1 MDADGRARRHNHQIT
16 IRVTDNGLPPLSDTK
31 SFLVVVPAQASVEV
45 RLTGLV
51 LPDGS
56 IRLVWTAASGR
67 TYVLQRSADL
77 INWEEVTTIQS
88 TSASVEYIDSG
99 APVAATRFY
108 RVVQR

>member
-1 MDADGRARRHNHQIT
+1 M
-16 IRVTDNGLPPLSDTK
+16 
-31 SFLVVVPAQASVEV
+31 VPAQANVEV
-45 RLTGLV
+45 RLTGFV

-56 IRLVWTAASGR
+56 IKLVWSSAPGR
-67 TYVLQRSADL
+67 AYVLQRSADL

-88 TSASVEYIDSG
+88 TSASVEYVDSG